1 MYRIKFMDKTA
12 VDLSDDKAQRLQMA
26 IKSNTQWV
34 NINGNSYNTSTIMS
48 IEKQGGVPDAQQPL
62 LAAPTTELSDEQRE
76 KNIAR
81 IRKMREDFI
90 SRRQTKHPG

>member
-1 MYRIKFMDKTA
+1 MYRIKFMDKSA
-12 VDLSDDKAQRLQMA
+12 VNLSDDKAQRLQVA

-48 IEKQGGVPDAQQPL
+48 IEKQGGVSELQQTL
-62 LAAPTTELSDEQRE
+62 LTKPTTEFSDEQRE
-76 KNIAR
+76 KNLAR

-90 SRRQTKHPG
+90 YRR

>member
-1 MYRIKFMDKTA
+1 MYRIKFMDKSA
-12 VDLSDDKAQRLQMA
+12 VDLPNDKAERLQSA
-26 IKSNTQWV
+26 IQNNVQWV

-48 IEKQGGVPDAQQPL
+48 IEKQGGISDAQQPL

-90 SRRQTKHPG
+90 SRH